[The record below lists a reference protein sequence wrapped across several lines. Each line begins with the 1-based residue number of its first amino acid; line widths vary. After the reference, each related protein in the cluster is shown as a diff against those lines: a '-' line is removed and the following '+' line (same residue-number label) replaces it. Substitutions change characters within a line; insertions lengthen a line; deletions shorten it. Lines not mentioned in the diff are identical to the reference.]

1 MQPCYSTQHINF
13 DCREDAVRLG
23 LFIGGFT
30 GSYHLISGAL
40 KKWQGSLP
48 PAQNCMAAGTAAGA
62 VTYPPAS
69 YCFLPCS
76 NTHVR
81 RVNQN
86 AIRSSVHAAMALDI
100 IHTHDVRCSHFCNTC
115 MCCTIVWLAES
126 PPPRVVKTQPHTCS
140 VFTYSMWCGLSDQIC
155 QNADRL
161 PGSDS

>member
-1 MQPCYSTQHINF
+1 MVYALPKVCSLDIRLHTKNA
-13 DCREDAVRLG
+13 CREDAVQLG

-62 VTYPPAS
+62 VTYSPAS

-76 NTHVR
+76 DTHVR

-86 AIRSSVHAAMALDI
+86 AISSSVHAAMATDSI
-100 IHTHDVRCSHFCNTC
+100 RMTSNASVSAT
-115 MCCTIVWLAES
+115 LACAAQS
-126 PPPRVVKTQPHTCS
+126 S
-140 VFTYSMWCGLSDQIC
+140 G
-155 QNADRL
+155 
-161 PGSDS
+161 